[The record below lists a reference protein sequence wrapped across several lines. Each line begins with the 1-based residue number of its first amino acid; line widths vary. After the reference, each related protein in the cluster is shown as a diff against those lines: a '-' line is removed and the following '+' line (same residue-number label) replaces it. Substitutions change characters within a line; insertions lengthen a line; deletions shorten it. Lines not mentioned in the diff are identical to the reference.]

1 MVSSAVHGADAER
14 LDVLSKVLPGSELG
28 ASLIVTNTLR
38 QHPGG
43 FSLAFLFT
51 TEYFVTPGVN
61 GGWAEWVAT
70 VAMGRAL

>member
-1 MVSSAVHGADAER
+1 MDNFGIYAICR
-14 LDVLSKVLPGSELG
+14 LLCWCNYEQILI
-28 ASLIVTNTLR
+28 ASVIVTNTLR